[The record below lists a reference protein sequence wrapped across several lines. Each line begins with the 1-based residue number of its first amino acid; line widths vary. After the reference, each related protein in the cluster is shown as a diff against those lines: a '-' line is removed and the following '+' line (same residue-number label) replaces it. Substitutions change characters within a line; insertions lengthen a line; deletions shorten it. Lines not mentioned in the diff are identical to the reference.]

1 MPEITITPM
10 TPADIQS
17 ALALWQSTENMGL
30 SPEDDSPAGL
40 AKFLARNP
48 GLSQVARDPSDPANP
63 LVGAVLAG
71 HDGRRGKLF
80 HLAVAPGFMCK
91 GVGRRLLEAATAALE
106 REGIRKC
113 YIYIYKAN
121 THGREFWRKRGWRE
135 QDEFDYM
142 FMTRDLD
149 PTEDANG

>member
-1 MPEITITPM
+1 MPEIHVRPFATE
-10 TPADIQS
+10 DIAE
-17 ALALWQSTENMGL
+17 ALALWAATENMGL
-30 SPEDDSPAGL
+30 SAEDDTPAGI

-48 GLSQVARDPSDPANP
+48 GLSQVAREAGGR

-80 HLAVAPGFMCK
+80 HLAVAPGYMCK
-91 GVGRRLLEAATAALE
+91 GVGRRLLDTASAALAG
-106 REGIRKC
+106 EGIRKC

-121 THGREFWRKRGWRE
+121 EHGREFWRKRGWRE

-149 PTEDANG
+149 PAEDGNG